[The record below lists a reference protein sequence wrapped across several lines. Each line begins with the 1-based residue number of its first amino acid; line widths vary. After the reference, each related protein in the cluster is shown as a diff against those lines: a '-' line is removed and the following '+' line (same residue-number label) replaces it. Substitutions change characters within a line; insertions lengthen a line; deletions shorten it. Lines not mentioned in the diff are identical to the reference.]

1 VPRGSK
7 KPAVFSGPWVG
18 MEERETY
25 QTDGHCQLALNVDFS
40 RGYIEP
46 RQGFK
51 RVIQEAPAK
60 ARLYVHRENGEPSY
74 LLSIGPR
81 SSGVGDII
89 FRAHKINGAA
99 TSFTSG
105 DAQDLTSDMGE
116 PANLEFDCS
125 FVSVI
130 LLGFEDPSVQ
140 PRIKTKANHV
150 TMVTTPS
157 QTYVFNPSENTS
169 ELRTVDMSEE
179 ARRVNIDNVFY
190 WNSSPRCLITAEHQG
205 RVYYGGFASDTQ
217 IALTS
222 SVPVLQAAMSEGVIG
237 QGDRSRFELFP
248 EWFAWSEE
256 FDPLGLT
263 GYHTFAIEAREKIT
277 GLVSFQGQ
285 LVIFTDRSIYTKTGG
300 SDETFQVFKAVSGVG
315 CVAPHSI
322 VEVGGILMF
331 MAMDGVYAYT
341 GAGQQGSVQKLSKSI
356 DSIFTGKH
364 LSTYLPEKVRT
375 DLYSLG
381 YPFEISR
388 DNLNRAQAVHVQSRN
403 QIWWS
408 VNPTRANAEDWNLT
422 LVYDYHHQ
430 AWSVFTH
437 GASTAAAPQC
447 CMYDGVAAVVGG
459 RERIFVSS
467 STGGIFE
474 YAGGHDEYGI
484 GSTASKKNVQMVFI
498 SGRMF
503 KENNTVSLYRPI
515 RLKMLSHGSSD
526 VISDPAFWMA
536 YGEEAHADAQF
547 VNSAGTVADADSTDR
562 QYTEG
567 TIPLHPAET
576 SNFFYDVGAYKDSVV
591 VGTGNGSGASFA
603 VTATF
608 GLSAQPYWTDVNG
621 GHFVQWTTGG
631 VAKTVFSGKAEP
643 AQFYDS
649 STGVVGSGSKAT
661 GIVSFTFQTGFIP
674 DNGTSIVFGIDGA
687 KPVTYQD
694 QDWFTSKVESASIRS
709 RSLRLALCSGYG
721 STIRPTELAVQ
732 SVFVEVQAG
741 DTR

>member
-1 VPRGSK
+1 
-7 KPAVFSGPWVG
+7 

-60 ARLYVHRENGEPSY
+60 ARLYVHREKGKPSY

-81 SSGVGDII
+81 SSVDGSIM
-89 FRAHKINGAA
+89 FRSHKIHGAA
-99 TSFTSG
+99 TSFTSSE
-105 DAQDLTSDMGE
+105 AQDLTSDMGE
-116 PANLEFDCS
+116 PANLEFECS

-130 LLGFEDPSVQ
+130 LKGLEDPGAQSK
-140 PRIKTKANHV
+140 IKTKPNYV
-150 TMVTTPS
+150 TIITTPN
-157 QTYVFNPSENTS
+157 QMYLFNASEDS
-169 ELRTVDMSEE
+169 SSLRTVDVIEE
-179 ARRVNIDNVFY
+179 SKRLKKLSMAY
-190 WNSSPRCLITAEHQG
+190 WGMNPRCLIATVHQDS
-205 RVYYGGFASDTQ
+205 VYYAGFASNFQ
-217 IALTS
+217 IAFTDLLED
-222 SVPVLQAAMSEGVIG
+222 LQTEMPEENIDEEDRAIG
-237 QGDRSRFELFP
+237 EIFP
-248 EWFAWSEE
+248 NWIWRTDP
-256 FDPLGLT
+256 FDPLGISAFSFST
-263 GYHTFAIEAREKIT
+263 VSIRENVT
-277 GLVSFQGQ
+277 GLKSFLGQ
-285 LVIFTDRSIYTKTGG
+285 LIVFTDQAIYSQTGG
-300 SDETFQVFKAVSGVG
+300 SYETWQMFKAVDGVG
-315 CVAPHSI
+315 CVAPNSI
-322 VEVGGILMF
+322 IEVGGVLMF
-331 MAMDGVYAYT
+331 MARDGVYAYT
-341 GAGQQGSVQKLSKSI
+341 GTGQQGSLQKISKQI

-388 DNLNRAQAVHVQSRN
+388 DNLNRAQVVHVQSKN

-447 CMYDGVAAVVGG
+447 CMYDGVSVAIGG

-474 YAGGHDEYGI
+474 YAGGHDEYGV

-526 VISDPAFWMA
+526 EMSDPAFWMA

-547 VNSAGTVADADSTDR
+547 VNSAGTVTDADSTDR

-567 TIPLHPAET
+567 TVSLHPAET

-591 VGTGNGSGASFA
+591 VGTGNGSTAGFSAT
-603 VTATF
+603 VTL
-608 GLSAQPYWTDVNG
+608 GLSAQPYWTDVLG
-621 GHFVQWTTGG
+621 GHFIEWTTGG
-631 VAKTVFSGKAEP
+631 VTKTVVSDTVSGQQFSDAT
-643 AQFYDS
+643 
-649 STGVVGSGSKAT
+649 TGVVASANKSNGAT
-661 GIVSFTFQTGFIP
+661 EILFQAGFIP
-674 DNGTSIVFGIDGA
+674 DNGTSITFGVDGG
-687 KPVTYQD
+687 KPLTYQD
-694 QDWFTSKVESASIRS
+694 QDWFTSKIESASIRS

>member
-1 VPRGSK
+1 
-7 KPAVFSGPWVG
+7 
-18 MEERETY
+18 
-25 QTDGHCQLALNVDFS
+25 
-40 RGYIEP
+40 
-46 RQGFK
+46 
-51 RVIQEAPAK
+51 
-60 ARLYVHRENGEPSY
+60 
-74 LLSIGPR
+74 
-81 SSGVGDII
+81 
-89 FRAHKINGAA
+89 
-99 TSFTSG
+99 
-105 DAQDLTSDMGE
+105 
-116 PANLEFDCS
+116 
-125 FVSVI
+125 
-130 LLGFEDPSVQ
+130 
-140 PRIKTKANHV
+140 
-150 TMVTTPS
+150 
-157 QTYVFNPSENTS
+157 
-169 ELRTVDMSEE
+169 
-179 ARRVNIDNVFY
+179 
-190 WNSSPRCLITAEHQG
+190 
-205 RVYYGGFASDTQ
+205 
-217 IALTS
+217 
-222 SVPVLQAAMSEGVIG
+222 
-237 QGDRSRFELFP
+237 
-248 EWFAWSEE
+248 
-256 FDPLGLT
+256 
-263 GYHTFAIEAREKIT
+263 
-277 GLVSFQGQ
+277 VSFQGQ